1 MMDQQ
6 RLHEIESHCTQE
18 SPPRCRVACPFDLDV
33 RAFTARMAEGKQG
46 EARKVLE
53 RHVPLPGIIA
63 RICDHPCE
71 NACLRQDL
79 GGSIAMHG
87 LELSCMLAVDSQI
100 RLLPLPPKKFRMA
113 VMGAGLAGLAAAW
126 DLSRKAYPVT
136 IFHAGAPDEFL
147 LAAHPALAAHGT
159 AGMDK
164 DFAAQ
169 DMAAL
174 ARQKVVFE
182 QATLDAALLQK
193 LSAEY
198 DAVLVDAH
206 AVQQAASGAVPAPL
220 PSLMPDEAQIEAET
234 LLWRDNICCAGWCSR
249 TPTGHVFASPSRQAG
264 QGRHAAQ
271 TMERV
276 TSGVSL
282 TAARDKTQGP
292 LHTDVTGIAP
302 AERVE
307 PAAQAACGEPLYSA
321 EESAREAERCL
332 QCQCMIC
339 VRECV
344 YLQKY
349 KGYPRQYARQV
360 NNNASIVKGLH
371 TANALVNGCALCG
384 QCEEL
389 CPENFSMAE
398 LCLSARQDMAERGF
412 MPPTAHEF
420 ALEDM
425 ESASGPECALVLP
438 PAQQGASAGQ
448 TVAPAEVAAPVAA
461 AALGQDAGQQWL
473 FFPGCQLAAARGEQ
487 TAALYELLNAK
498 LGGERAAG
506 VGIMLSCCG
515 IPAQWAGRTA
525 LFREHTDTL
534 RQAWEG
540 LGKPRIM
547 AACSSCLTVLRESLP
562 QAQAVS
568 VWAVLDSLPQDFS
581 QVAISSLPEVFSVQ
595 DPCTA
600 RHDKAWLAA
609 VRSLAGKCGAKIEEP
624 RLTGPATACCGYGGL
639 VWCAQPETARAMSD
653 HRAAQLEYPGLASC
667 IMCRDRMAASGK
679 ECWHLLDLLL
689 PTSGGVQSGAAQGP
703 GLSARRA
710 NRAALRR
717 GLLAKYGSAA
727 GQQAQPANMPASMF
741 ASEAGTGRVL
751 VAPEVL
757 ARLEDRHIL
766 LSDVEGAV
774 AGAEASG
781 HWFENL
787 DNGHRLGSW
796 RPRKVTFWV
805 EYEVRDDVFVLHDAW
820 CHRMVVPGSGGQESA
835 DVINSH
841 QCCTDGQR
849 PGQNSGLQG
858 AHNGGQR
865 GEQS

>member
-33 RAFTARMAEGKQG
+33 RAFMARMAEGKQG

-53 RHVPLPGIIA
+53 RHLPLPGVIA

-79 GGSIAMHG
+79 GGSVAMHG
-87 LELSCMLAVDSQI
+87 LELSCMLAVGAQS
-100 RLLPLPPKKFRMA
+100 RPLPLPPKKFRMA
-113 VMGAGLAGLAAAW
+113 VMGAGLAGLTAAW

-136 IFHAGAPDEFL
+136 VFHSGARDEFL
-147 LAAHPALAAHGT
+147 LAAHPALAGDGATGI
-159 AGMDK
+159 AK
-164 DFAAQ
+164 NF
-169 DMAAL
+169 L
-174 ARQKVVFE
+174 ADDLETLVRQKVGFTE
-182 QATLDAALLQK
+182 ATLDAALLET

-198 DAVLVDAH
+198 DAVLVDAD
-206 AVQQAASGAVPAPL
+206 AVQQLAPGIV
-220 PSLMPDEAQIEAET
+220 PDEARVDAET
-234 LLWRDNICCAGWCSR
+234 LLWRDNICCAGWRGR
-249 TPTGHVFASPSRQAG
+249 TPTGHAFASPARQAG

-282 TAARDKTQGP
+282 TAARDKAQGP

-302 AERVE
+302 VPRVT

-321 EESAREAERCL
+321 EESACEAERCL

-349 KGYPRQYARQV
+349 KGYPRLYARQV

-371 TANALVNGCALCG
+371 TANALINGCALCG

-398 LCLSARQDMAERGF
+398 LCLSAREDMVERGF

-438 PAQQGASAGQ
+438 PLPPAHAGPQGAGASR
-448 TVAPAEVAAPVAA
+448 
-461 AALGQDAGQQWL
+461 DAGGQWL
-473 FFPGCQLAAARGEQ
+473 FFPGCQLAAARVEQ
-487 TAALYELLNAK
+487 TAALHELLRQK
-498 LGGERAAG
+498 LGGGSASG

-515 IPAQWAGRTA
+515 IPARWAGRTA
-525 LFREHTDTL
+525 LFREHTDKL
-534 RQAWEG
+534 RQAWEE

-547 AACSSCLTVLRESLP
+547 AACSSCLAALREALP
-562 QAQAVS
+562 EAQTVS
-568 VWAVLDSLPQDFS
+568 VWEVLDTLALDLPPEGSSADSLS
-581 QVAISSLPEVFSVQ
+581 AVFSIQ

-600 RHDKAWLAA
+600 RHDAAWLAA

-624 RLTGPATACCGYGGL
+624 RLSGASTACCGYGGL

-653 HRAAQLEYPGLASC
+653 HRAAQLEHPGLASC

-679 ECWHLLDLLL
+679 ECWHVLDLLL
-689 PTSGGVQSGAAQGP
+689 PPSGCDQSGAAPGP
-703 GLSARRA
+703 GLSARRV

-717 GLLAKYGSAA
+717 KLLEAYGSAA
-727 GQQAQPANMPASMF
+727 GQQALLADAPVH
-741 ASEAGTGRVL
+741 AGKGRVL

-757 ARLEDRHIL
+757 ARLEERHIL

-774 AGAEASG
+774 VGAEASG

-787 DNGHRLGSW
+787 DDGHRLGSW

-805 EYEVRDDVFVLHDAW
+805 EYEARGEAFILHDAW
-820 CHRMVVPGSGGQESA
+820 CHRMVVPGSGGQEAA

-849 PGQNSGLQG
+849 PNMQG
-858 AHNGGQR
+858 ARTGGQR